1 MPLRISRRHT
11 LATALALALCAPA
24 AFAQTSIDKVNGS
37 ITAEAGQA
45 YGDLSTVNGSIRIE
59 DGARA
64 RDAETVNGGIK
75 VGDNAQVDDLS
86 TVNGSIRTGAGL
98 RASGDIETVNG
109 SVFVGRGGRIAGVST
124 VNGAI
129 GLVDSDLSG
138 GIQTVTG
145 DITVGAGSHVRG
157 GIKVEKP
164 SSTNW
169 LPISFGKRRP
179 PRIIIGPD
187 AVVEGPLVFEQE
199 VKLYV
204 HETARTGRITGATAV
219 RYSGARAPKDD
230 E

>member
-1 MPLRISRRHT
+1 MHPRIPRRYT

-45 YGDLSTVNGSIRIE
+45 YGDLNTVNGSIRIE
-59 DGARA
+59 DGARV
-64 RDAETVNGGIK
+64 RDAETVNGSIK
-75 VGDNAQVDDLS
+75 VGDDAQVDDLG
-86 TVNGSIRTGAGL
+86 TVNGSIRTGNGL

-109 SVFVGRGGRIAGVST
+109 SVFVDRGGQIDGVST

-129 GLVDSDLSG
+129 GLVDSELSG

-164 SSTNW
+164 SSNW
-169 LPISFGKRRP
+169 LPISFGKRRT

-204 HETARTGRITGATAV
+204 HETARTGPITGATAV

-230 E
+230 

>member
-1 MPLRISRRHT
+1 MHPRTPRRYT
-11 LATALALALCAPA
+11 LTTALALALCAPTA
-24 AFAQTSIDKVNGS
+24 LAQTSIDKVNGS

-59 DGARA
+59 DGARV
-64 RDAETVNGGIK
+64 RDAETVNGSVK
-75 VGDNAQVDDLS
+75 VGDNAQVDDLG
-86 TVNGSIRTGAGL
+86 TVNGSIRTGTGL

-109 SVFVGRGGRIAGVST
+109 SVFVDRGGQIDGVST

-164 SSTNW
+164 SSNW
-169 LPISFGKRRP
+169 LPISFGKRRT

-199 VKLYV
+199 VNLYV

-230 E
+230 